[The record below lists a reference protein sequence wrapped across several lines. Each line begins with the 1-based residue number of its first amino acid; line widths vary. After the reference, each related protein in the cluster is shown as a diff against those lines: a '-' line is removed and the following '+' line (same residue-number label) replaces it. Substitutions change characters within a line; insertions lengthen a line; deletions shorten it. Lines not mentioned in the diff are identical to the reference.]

1 MRLNQMWPSKT
12 LDARDLHAFC
22 PDGCVVTIEAIDYKV
37 YDNGG
42 DNEVAYYLYTSE
54 FKKPFRL
61 NKTNAITIGD
71 QLGSEET
78 EDWRGKH
85 IKIRPLM
92 KVVPDRNGGGR
103 KKEIWV
109 IDVDLVPARTP
120 PTLPATKQ
128 DITGVSSSHQ
138 PPHRPQLGQPIGGA
152 EGAASAMSPIG
163 IETAAKMWSAL
174 KERGKTFGDFLQHA
188 KTIGADH
195 LVAGKMPHEFPV
207 AAIVP
212 MRAFVGMF
220 PKTSAPATPE
230 QIAQIKASW
239 MPPAPQTE
247 VVNRQTGEV
256 ITPGQPAAGAGG
268 VVPGT
273 DIPLDDIPF

>member
-1 MRLNQMWPSKT
+1 MLVSQMWPSKW
-12 LDARDLHAFC
+12 LDANDLRTLC
-22 PDGCVVTIEAIDYKV
+22 PQGTVVTIERIDVTFYTNDGGEPEPV
-37 YDNGG
+37 YM
-42 DNEVAYYLYTSE
+42 VYTHQ
-54 FKKPFRL
+54 FRKPFRL
-61 NKTNAITIGD
+61 PKTSGFSLSEMFGT
-71 QLGSEET
+71 EET
-78 EDWRGKH
+78 EEWAGRAIRIYAIEKKSFDKH
-85 IKIRPLM
+85 TKKPRVSVYIDIDF
-92 KVVPDRNGGGR
+92 VPPQG
-103 KKEIWV
+103 
-109 IDVDLVPARTP
+109 P
-120 PTLPATKQ
+120 PTLPSTKQ
-128 DITGVSSSHQ
+128 DIAGLYAQQRRLASAQRSAAPMIGDTS
-138 PPHRPQLGQPIGGA
+138 GGA
-152 EGAASAMSPIG
+152 MNGIGAD
-163 IETAAKMWSAL
+163 TAATIWSAL

-220 PKTSAPATPE
+220 PKVAAPATAE

-239 MPPAPQTE
+239 MPPAPAPQTE

-256 ITPGQPAAGAGG
+256 ITPGQPAAGG

>member
-22 PDGCVVTIEAIDYKV
+22 PEGCVVTIEVIDYKV
-37 YDNGG
+37 FDNSGES
-42 DNEVAYYLYTSE
+42 EVAYFLYTAE

-78 EDWRGKH
+78 EEWRGKY
-85 IKIRPLM
+85 IRIRPLM
-92 KVVPDRNGGGR
+92 KIVPDRNGGGR

-109 IDVDLVPARTP
+109 IDVDLLPARTP

-128 DITGVSSSHQ
+128 DITGVSASHQ
-138 PPHRPQLGQPIGGA
+138 PPQFRPSLGQPVGGA
-152 EGAASAMSPIG
+152 EGAAGAMSPIG
-163 IETAAKMWSAL
+163 VETAVKMWAAL
-174 KERGKTFGDFLQHA
+174 KERGKSLGDFLQHA
-188 KTIGADH
+188 KLVGVDH

-220 PKTSAPATPE
+220 PKIAAPATPE

-239 MPPAPQTE
+239 VPPRMPQQSE
-247 VVNRQTGEV
+247 VINRQTGEV
-256 ITPGQPAAGAGG
+256 IAPAGAPG
-268 VVPGT
+268 VLPGT